1 MGLLDDF
8 LDTVVAP
15 NLPIG
20 RMSLKMATKNA
31 PDKMGCYQLYLH
43 GRLKYVGK
51 AEYGL
56 RHRFVQYYNGTT
68 AHYPSAKNILANK
81 DDITVM
87 WKICSSREE
96 CRRLEDSWIR
106 EKQPKW
112 NVRSGWSK

>member
-1 MGLLDDF
+1 MGFLDD
-8 LDTVVAP
+8 LLSAVTS

-20 RMSLKMATKNA
+20 RMSLRDATKNA
-31 PDKMGCYQLYLH
+31 PNAMGCYQLYLH

-68 AHYPSAKNILANK
+68 AHYPSAKKILANR

-96 CRRLEDSWIR
+96 CQRLEDSWIM
-106 EKQPKW
+106 EKQPEW
-112 NVRSGWSK
+112 NDRRGWSR